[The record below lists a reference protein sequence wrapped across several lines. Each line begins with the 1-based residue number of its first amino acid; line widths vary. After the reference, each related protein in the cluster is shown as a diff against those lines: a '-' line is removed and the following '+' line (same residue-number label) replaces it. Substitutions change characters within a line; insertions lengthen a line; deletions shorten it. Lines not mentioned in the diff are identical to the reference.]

1 MPRMSR
7 RLLEL
12 LLLPPTLAFVAYGAG
27 ALLRKRRPRLGRLLR
42 GGALLLLWGA
52 ATPACG
58 GTLLGALQ
66 THPALPSDG
75 TLPAADAIVVLAAE
89 ADLVGAEFGRPV
101 VGALTL
107 QRLRYAVQLHRRTGL
122 PILTSGGAPAAGLPP
137 LAELMAQAA
146 ADEFGVVVRWRE
158 TRSFDTFENAAFG
171 AELLAAAGCR
181 RAFVVT
187 HAWHMPRALQSFA
200 RTSIE
205 PIAAPTA
212 FRGPAI
218 ADWTSFLPHWT
229 GMKDTSLALHEGL
242 GALFYRLR

>member
-1 MPRMSR
+1 MPTMSR

-12 LLLPPTLAFVAYGAG
+12 LLLPPLLAFALYGVG
-27 ALLRKRRPRLGRLLR
+27 AALGRRRPRLGRILR
-42 GGALLLLWGA
+42 ASALLLLWGT

-58 GTLLGALQ
+58 GALLTALQ
-66 THPALPSDG
+66 THPPLPAAG
-75 TLPAADAIVVLAAE
+75 PLPAADAIVVLAAE

-107 QRLRYAVQLHRRTGL
+107 QRLRYAVELHRRTGL
-122 PILTSGGAPAAGLPP
+122 PILTCGGAPAAGLPP

-146 ADEFGVVVRWRE
+146 SEEFGVAVRWRE

-171 AELLAAAGCR
+171 AELLAAAGVR

-187 HAWHMPRALQSFA
+187 HAWHVPRALQSFA
-200 RTSIE
+200 RTSVE

-229 GMKDTSLALHEGL
+229 GMKDTSLGLHEAL
-242 GALFYRLR
+242 GALYYALR